1 MNLQALHALGWKPC
15 FEQQLSVADVDDLTT
30 VRVAAHLGSH
40 VLCMSQSGE
49 ITVPTGLIVSLG
61 EVAVGDWLLIDPD
74 TQRGVRR
81 LERESLITRR
91 AAGEKAKSQLIA
103 ANVDTLFIISSCNHD
118 FNLSRLERY
127 LAVASEAG
135 VTPVVVLTKADLC
148 EDPDLLRQQASRL
161 ARDLLVETVDA
172 RSSQQVEFLAD
183 WCRVGQTVALVG
195 SSGVG
200 KSTLAMTLGAGDL
213 ETQEIRDDDSK
224 GRHTTTAR
232 CIHRLDAG
240 GLLIDTP
247 GMREL
252 RLTECDTGVAEVF
265 EEIIVLADSC
275 RYRDCSHT
283 GEPGCAVRASIEA
296 GELDE
301 RRLRNYRKLQSEQ
314 AQRPD
319 AARTTPR
326 IPQAGAILQIGDRL
340 QAKSAR
346 SMIRKAIR
354 PSTSPDRRRMDANP
368 SLRCPWLP
376 TRADE
381 RSMS

>member
-1 MNLQALHALGWKPC
+1 MNLLALHPLGWKPC
-15 FEQQLSVADVDDLTT
+15 FEQQLSVAEVDDLTT

-40 VLCMSQSGE
+40 VHCISPSGE
-49 ITVPTGLIVSLG
+49 ITLPVGLIVSCG
-61 EVAVGDWLLIDPD
+61 EVAVGDWLLIDPE

-91 AAGEKAKSQLIA
+91 AAGEKAKLQLIA

-161 ARDLLVETVDA
+161 TRDLLVETVDA
-172 RSSQQVEFLAD
+172 RSSPQVESLAD

-200 KSTLAMTLGAGDL
+200 KSTLAMTLGAGNL

-240 GLLIDTP
+240 GL
-247 GMREL
+247 

-265 EEIIVLADSC
+265 EEIIALADCC

-283 GEPGCAVRASIEA
+283 GEPGCAVQASIES

-301 RRLRNYRKLQSEQ
+301 RRLKNYRKLQSEQ
-314 AQRPD
+314 ARNAQTLREQRHES
-319 AARTTPR
+319 RKR
-326 IPQAGAILQIGDRL
+326 GQFY
-340 QAKSAR
+340 KSVIASKR
-346 SMIRKAIR
+346 
-354 PSTSPDRRRMDANP
+354 N
-368 SLRCPWLP
+368 LR
-376 TRADE
+376 DQ
-381 RSMS
+381 